1 MSFNIIGTG
10 SSVPKQVITND
21 DLSKILDTNDEW
33 ISTRVGTKTRHILTV
48 ENEPEGLL
56 TLALEAGRKAIENA
70 GLSPSDID
78 MVICS
83 TVQGEYVTP
92 SMSCLISKKL
102 GINCNHVM
110 DMNMACCGFIFS
122 MDMADSYI
130 MSGKVSRVLII
141 CAEAMSRNVDWNDR
155 SMCVLFGDAA
165 GAAVLEK
172 GDKCIDIKLT
182 SDGQMENLYMPHVV
196 DNCPYSHG
204 EKPLSVLQMNGQEIY
219 KFAVKSICNE
229 TMSILERNNIDI
241 NDVKYFLLHQAN
253 KRIIDSAMSKL
264 GQPPEKYP
272 CNIQNYGNTS
282 SATLPLLLDEIN
294 RDGMLTSGDL
304 LLMTVFG
311 AGLTTAA
318 CLIKW

>member
-10 SSVPKQVITND
+10 SSVPKQVVTND
-21 DLSKILDTNDEW
+21 DLAKIIDTNDEW
-33 ISTRVGTKTRHILTV
+33 ISTRVGTKERRILNA
-48 ENEPEGLL
+48 ENEPEGVL

-102 GINCNHVM
+102 GINCNYVL
-110 DMNMACCGFIFS
+110 DINMACCGFIFAL
-122 MDMADSYI
+122 DTADSYI
-130 MSGKVSRVLII
+130 MSGKISRALIV
-141 CAEAMSRNVDWNDR
+141 CAEAMSRNVDWTDR

-165 GAAVLEK
+165 GAAVIEK

-182 SDGQMENLYMPHVV
+182 SDGQVENLYMPRVV
-196 DNCPYSHG
+196 DNCPYSEG
-204 EKPLSVLQMNGQEIY
+204 ERQPSVLLMNGQEIY

-229 TMSILERNNIDI
+229 TSAILERNNIDI

-264 GQPPEKYP
+264 KQPPEKYP

-294 RDGMLTSGDL
+294 REGMLTAGDL
-304 LLMTVFG
+304 IVMTVFG

-318 CLIKW
+318 CIIKW

>member
-10 SSVPKQVITND
+10 SSVPKQIITND
-21 DLSKILDTNDEW
+21 DLAKIIDTSDEW
-33 ISTRVGTKTRHILTV
+33 INTRVGIKERRILNA

-56 TLALEAGRKAIENA
+56 TLAAEAGRSAMENA

-92 SMSCLISKKL
+92 AMSCLISKKL
-102 GINCNHVM
+102 GINCNKVI
-110 DMNMACCGFIFS
+110 DMNMACCGFIFAL
-122 MDMADSYI
+122 DMADSYI
-130 MSGKVSRVLII
+130 IAGKVSRALIV
-141 CAEAMSRNVDWNDR
+141 CAEGMSRNVDWNDR

-165 GAAVLEK
+165 AAAVIEK

-182 SDGQMENLYMPHVV
+182 SDGNVENLYMPHVV
-196 DNCPYSHG
+196 DNCPYSGG
-204 EKPLSVLQMNGQEIY
+204 ERVPSVLRMNGQEIY

-229 TMSILERNNIDI
+229 TTAILERNKIDI
-241 NDVKYFLLHQAN
+241 SDVKYFLLHQAN

-264 GQPPEKYP
+264 KQPAEKYP
-272 CNIQNYGNTS
+272 CNIERYGNTS

-294 RDGMLTSGDL
+294 RGGMLASGDL
-304 LLMTVFG
+304 LVMTVFG
-311 AGLTTAA
+311 AGLTTAS